1 MLVKDSNF
9 GYHDTYYQ
17 KRILWTIESSGKYDT
32 HDYIAWCNLP
42 TVLQIAQLDMDSAPM
57 NFILVRVH
65 DPEDTDTIDQLAASL
80 QEATGLT
87 VEKTYAARESTA

>member
-1 MLVKDSNF
+1 MLVKNSDF

-17 KRILWTIESSGKYDT
+17 KRILWTTERTGHYDT
-32 HDYIAWCNLP
+32 HDYIAWCSLP

-87 VEKTYAARESTA
+87 V